1 MKKLFTFFLALAL
14 GVGMMNAD
22 PTIFANFTATA
33 GSGGFSGEDY
43 SKLVDGKFIS
53 SDWSKWCANAG
64 HKSVPSGESEACW
77 WVDFE
82 ASTAI
87 NITGYILTTGNDSGT
102 ESGRNPKNW
111 VIKAKLNASDA
122 WTTIATVTDDDVME
136 NANFKDFAFYL
147 DQPGTYKYFRFEVF
161 ANQGANVMQLCE
173 LRLTYSTEPAPTKY
187 TIALKEGTAN
197 ADKVTLSA
205 TSVLAG
211 KTITVTPVEG
221 YEITDF
227 SAYYV
232 VVEDQ
237 VGSRYEIDAT
247 FTLKT
252 GAYSFTMPAANVTIE
267 ATIAEKA
274 APDPE
279 NPKAVESGTK
289 GGMSYTF
296 YDTGLLEISG
306 SGALPG
312 RAFTNWDDGFGA
324 SVKNIRFAEDCEV
337 YGLDYMW
344 FACYTEKSQLE
355 TIEIKSVVPI
365 MFSGASGAGISYKQD
380 GAVTLTVTAPAIV
393 DIENSI
399 ISNYGSPVN
408 MIFNMPATTVFERK
422 WFSGLKNNFAVTIP
436 TGAKGHIPGGY
447 SFKNPYDQQDYDD
460 MVAHGMEDMFWEHY
474 GDRLTEGVDY
484 TFGEESTFE
493 ITAEN
498 ASQIF
503 GQATV
508 SFQAPTEA
516 GNSEWVLWRKSDL
529 KEFPDMS
536 SGDQK
541 VCKDVTVKV
550 NNGVYNTDSGW
561 GLHFE
566 SLAEDGVQFVA
577 PEGKVFKRIVI
588 LNEYGTFSDSNWSYD
603 SNYKKWS
610 GSANTVGFV
619 GNICGI
625 SLIEFEV
632 GDPGTATA
640 IDEISQEPKAK
651 SQKLIENGQLLII
664 RDGKTYNAQGA
675 LVK

>member
-33 GSGGFSGEDY
+33 GSGGFSGEDH
-43 SKLVDGKFIS
+43 SKLVDGKFVS

-64 HKSVPSGESEACW
+64 HKSVPSGESGDACW
-77 WVDFE
+77 WLDFQ

-87 NITGYILTTGNDSGT
+87 NITGYILTTGNDSGSN
-102 ESGRNPKNW
+102 SGRNPKNW

-136 NANFKDFAFYL
+136 NADFKDFAFYL
-147 DQPGTYKYFRFEVF
+147 DQPGTYQYFRFEIL

-187 TIALKEGTAN
+187 TVALKEGTAN
-197 ADKVTLSA
+197 ADKVILSA

-221 YEITDF
+221 YEITAF
-227 SAYYV
+227 AAKYNTT
-232 VVEDQ
+232 E
-237 VGSRYEIDAT
+237 EAAAT
-247 FTLKT
+247 LTPKT

-337 YGLDYMW
+337 YGLDYLW

-355 TIEIKSVVPI
+355 TIEINSVAPI
-365 MFSGASGAGISYKQD
+365 MFTGASGAGISYKQD
-380 GAVTLTVTAPAIV
+380 GAVTLTITAPAIV

-422 WFSGLKNNFAVTIP
+422 WFSGLRNNFAVTIP
-436 TGAKGHIPGGY
+436 TGAKGHIPAGY
-447 SFKNPYDQQDYDD
+447 VFKDPYDQKDYDNFVEMGHEAD
-460 MVAHGMEDMFWEHY
+460 FWKY
-474 GDRLTEGVDY
+474 NGDRLVEGVDY
-484 TFGEESTFE
+484 TFGVESTFE

-508 SFQAPTEA
+508 SFQAPTQA
-516 GNSEWVLWRKSDL
+516 SNSEWVQWRKSDL
-529 KEFPDMS
+529 KEFADMS
-536 SGDQK
+536 SGDEK

-566 SLAEDGVQFVA
+566 SFAEDGVQFVA
-577 PEGKVFKRIVI
+577 PEGKVFKRIV
-588 LNEYGTFSDSNWSYD
+588 
-603 SNYKKWS
+603 
-610 GSANTVGFV
+610 
-619 GNICGI
+619 
-625 SLIEFEV
+625 
-632 GDPGTATA
+632 
-640 IDEISQEPKAK
+640 
-651 SQKLIENGQLLII
+651 
-664 RDGKTYNAQGA
+664 
-675 LVK
+675 

>member
-1 MKKLFTFFLALAL
+1 MKKLFTFLLALAL
-14 GVGMMNAD
+14 GVGMLNAD

-53 SDWSKWCANAG
+53 SDWSKWCANTG

-87 NITGYILTTGNDSGT
+87 NITGYILTTGNDSGS

-187 TIALKEGTAN
+187 TLALKEGTAN

-221 YEITDF
+221 YEITAF
-227 SAYYV
+227 AAKYNTT
-232 VVEDQ
+232 E
-237 VGSRYEIDAT
+237 EAAAT

-344 FACYTEKSQLE
+344 FACYTEISQLE
-355 TIEIKSVVPI
+355 TVEIKSVVPI

-380 GAVTLTVTAPAIV
+380 GAVTLTITAPAIV

-422 WFSGLKNNFAVTIP
+422 WFSSLANYFAVTIP
-436 TGAKGHIPGGY
+436 TGATGHIPGGY
-447 SFKNPYDQQDYDD
+447 SFKDPYDQRDYDD

-588 LNEYGTFSDSNWSYD
+588 LNEYGTFSDPNWSYD

-610 GSANTVGFV
+610 GSTNTVGFV

-625 SLIEFEV
+625 SLIEFEL
-632 GDPGTATA
+632 GDPGSATA
-640 IDEISQEPKAK
+640 IDEN
-651 SQKLIENGQLLII
+651 SQKSKVESVKVIRDGQLLII
-664 RDGKTYNAQGA
+664 RDGKTYNVVGT
-675 LVK
+675 VVR

>member
-1 MKKLFTFFLALAL
+1 MKKIFTILLALAAS
-14 GVGMMNAD
+14 VGMSFAD

-82 ASTAI
+82 VSTAI
-87 NITGYILTTGNDSGT
+87 NITGYILTTGNDSGS

-147 DQPGTYKYFRFEVF
+147 DQPGTYKYFRFEIL

-197 ADKVTLSA
+197 ADKVILSA

-221 YEITDF
+221 YEITAF
-227 SAYYV
+227 AAKYNTT
-232 VVEDQ
+232 E
-237 VGSRYEIDAT
+237 EAAAT

-279 NPKAVESGTK
+279 NPKAVDSGTK

-324 SVKNIRFAEDCEV
+324 SVKNISFADDCEV

-355 TIEIKSVVPI
+355 TVEINSVVPI
-365 MFSGASGAGISYKQD
+365 MFTGASGAGISYKQD
-380 GAVTLTVTAPAIV
+380 GAVTLTITAPAIV
-393 DIENSI
+393 DVEGEI
-399 ISNYGSPVN
+399 IDNYGSPVN

-447 SFKNPYDQQDYDD
+447 SFKDPYDQRDYDD

-484 TFGEESTFE
+484 TLGVESTFE

-516 GNSEWVLWRKSDL
+516 SNSEWVLWRKSDL
-529 KEFPDMS
+529 KEFTDMS

-550 NNGVYNTDSGW
+550 NNGVYDTDSGW
-561 GLHFE
+561 GLHFK

-588 LNEYGTFSDSNWSYD
+588 LNEYGTFSDPNWSYD

-610 GSANTVGFV
+610 GSANTVGFE

-632 GDPGTATA
+632 GEPEPDPEPTAVENVQGNVRAT
-640 IDEISQEPKAK
+640 KV
-651 SQKLIENGQLLII
+651 IENGVLYILHN
-664 RDGKTYNAQGA
+664 GVKYNVMGA
-675 LVK
+675 KLR